1 MRLDDA
7 CDLASEV
14 NKNASRVVTSLNSLM
29 SEEDDEEFVPDD
41 GFSRDEDEFDAEE
54 GSTKRLS
61 GVEKDV
67 PELPFLFW
75 DATNSI

>member
-29 SEEDDEEFVPDD
+29 SEEDDEEFVSD
-41 GFSRDEDEFDAEE
+41 DEFDAEE
-54 GSTKRLS
+54 GSTKRLG
-61 GVEKDV
+61 GVEKNV
-67 PELPFLFW
+67 PELPLLFW

>member
-1 MRLDDA
+1 
-7 CDLASEV
+7 
-14 NKNASRVVTSLNSLM
+14 M
-29 SEEDDEEFVPDD
+29 SEEDDEEFVSD
-41 GFSRDEDEFDAEE
+41 DEFDAEE

-67 PELPFLFW
+67 PELPLLFW